1 MTEAARKVAALIGP
15 GQRKRWL
22 AVAAMAAIVSVA
34 EAGSTLLVFTL
45 LGLLAGEATGLE
57 VPVVGDVR
65 GVLPWDGMD
74 LLAAVGVVTA
84 VVFVAR
90 SVLILVQQY
99 VQFRVAEIAGARL
112 STRLLEGYLAMPY
125 AFHLRRNSSELV
137 RNAFDSVRR
146 FVDEGL
152 VPAVRAV
159 GKSAIVLGVLV
170 VLVVSSPLATLF
182 AVAVLGP
189 LLWLVLRVVFPRVK
203 RLGRT
208 AQTMAQQN
216 LQSLQQSLHGIRDIT
231 VLGRQAAFADA
242 YRRDRRAFA
251 RARYLQKTAAQ
262 VPRTAI
268 ETGLAVFIV
277 GFVWVA
283 AATRG
288 GAAEALPLLGLF
300 GYAAARLL
308 PELQAI
314 TRSLNQM
321 KFVGPAVDD
330 IHADLQ
336 LFEAGTGAD
345 RLAVEPLAFR
355 DALALHG
362 VGFAYEGTETPAV
375 ADVTAEVHSG
385 ESVGIVGPTG
395 SGKSTLVDVLLGLLS
410 PTEGRVTVDGLDLH
424 VHARAWQANLGVVPQ
439 MVFLIDDTLRANI
452 ALGVPQEDIDEDS
465 VAEAVAMAQ
474 LDDFVASL
482 PAGLDTQV
490 GERGIR
496 VSGGQRQRLAI
507 ARALYRRPS
516 VLIFDEG
523 TSALD
528 TETETALL
536 GALENLRG
544 DRTLITVAHRLTTV
558 ESCDTVW
565 LIRGGRL
572 VDQGPF
578 AELARRN
585 PELGATAG
593 ASETG

>member
-1 MTEAARKVAALIGP
+1 MPEAASKVAALIGP
-15 GQRKRWL
+15 GQRRRWL
-22 AVAAMAAIVSVA
+22 AVVAIAVVVSVA
-34 EAGSTLLVFTL
+34 EAGSTLLVFAM
-45 LGLLAGEATGLE
+45 LGLLAGQTTGLE
-57 VPVVGDVR
+57 LPLVGGLG
-65 GVLPWDGMD
+65 GVLPWQGSD
-74 LLAAVGVVTA
+74 LLVVVGVATA

-90 SVLILVQQY
+90 SVLILAQQY
-99 VQFRVAEIAGARL
+99 VQFRVAENAGARL

-152 VPAVRAV
+152 VPAVIAV
-159 GKSAIVLGVLV
+159 GKSAIVAGVVV
-170 VLVVSSPLATLF
+170 VLVASSPVATVF
-182 AVAVLGP
+182 AVAALGP
-189 LLWLVLRVVFPRVK
+189 LLWLVLRVVLPRVK

-231 VLGRQAAFADA
+231 VLGREAAFADA

-262 VPRTAI
+262 VPRAAI
-268 ETGLAVFIV
+268 ETGLAIFIV

-283 AATRG
+283 AATQG
-288 GAAEALPLLGLF
+288 GAGEALPLLGLF

-314 TRSLNQM
+314 TASLNRM

-330 IHADLQ
+330 IHADLA
-336 LFEAGTGAD
+336 LFEARAGAD
-345 RLAVEPLAFR
+345 GGAVEALAFR
-355 DALALHG
+355 DTLALDG
-362 VGFAYEGTETPAV
+362 VGFAYEGTEAPAL
-375 ADVTAEVHSG
+375 ADVTAQIRPG
-385 ESVGIVGPTG
+385 ESVGVVGPTG

-410 PTEGRVTVDGLDLH
+410 PTEGRVTVDGLDLSA
-424 VHARAWQANLGVVPQ
+424 HARAWQANLGAVPQ
-439 MVFLIDDTLRANI
+439 MVFLVDDTLRANI
-452 ALGVPQEDIDEDS
+452 ALGVAEPDIDEAA
-465 VAEAVAMAQ
+465 VAEAVAIAQ
-474 LDDFVASL
+474 LDEFVASL

-528 TETETALL
+528 TETETALM

-558 ESCDTVW
+558 EACDSVW

-578 AELARRN
+578 AELAARN
-585 PELGATAG
+585 PELRATAG
-593 ASETG
+593 ASEAG

>member
-1 MTEAARKVAALIGP
+1 MRDAASKVAALIGP
-15 GQRKRWL
+15 GQRRRWL
-22 AVAAMAAIVSVA
+22 AVGAMAVVVSVA

-45 LGLLAGEATGLE
+45 LGLLAGQATGLE
-57 VPVVGDVR
+57 LPVVGEVR
-65 GVLPWDGMD
+65 GLVPWQGSD
-74 LLAAVGVVTA
+74 LLVAVGLATA

-90 SVLILVQQY
+90 SALILSQQY
-99 VQFRVAEIAGARL
+99 VQFRVAEHAGARL
-112 STRLLEGYLAMPY
+112 SARLLEGYLAMPY

-152 VPAVRAV
+152 VPAVIAV
-159 GKSAIVLGVLV
+159 GKSAIVAGVVV
-170 VLVVSSPLATLF
+170 VLVASSPLATLF
-182 AVAVLGP
+182 AVAALGP

-208 AQTMAQQN
+208 AQEMAQQN

-231 VLGRQAAFADA
+231 VLGRQAPFADA
-242 YRRDRRAFA
+242 YCRDRRAFA
-251 RARYLQKTAAQ
+251 RARYLQKTANQ
-262 VPRTAI
+262 VPRAAI
-268 ETGLAVFIV
+268 ETGLAIFIV

-283 AATRG
+283 AATQG
-288 GAAEALPLLGLF
+288 GAGEALPLVGLF

-308 PELQAI
+308 PELQTI
-314 TRSLNQM
+314 TRNLNQM

-330 IHADLQ
+330 IYADLAR
-336 LFEAGTGAD
+336 FDAGIGAH
-345 RLAVEPLAFR
+345 RSRVEPLAFR
-355 DALALHG
+355 DTLALGG
-362 VGFAYEGTETPAV
+362 VGFRYEGTEAPAL
-375 ADVTAEVHSG
+375 ADVTAEIRPG
-385 ESVGIVGPTG
+385 ESIGIVGPTG
-395 SGKSTLVDVLLGLLS
+395 SGKSTLVDVLLGLLA
-410 PTEGRVTVDGLDLH
+410 PTEGRVTVDGVDLH
-424 VHARAWQANLGVVPQ
+424 AHARAWQANLGVVPQ
-439 MVFLIDDTLRANI
+439 MVFLTDDTLRANI
-452 ALGVPQEDIDEDS
+452 ALGVAADDIDEAA

-474 LDDFVASL
+474 LDEFVASL
-482 PAGLDTQV
+482 PAGLDTKV

-528 TETETALL
+528 TETETALM
-536 GALENLRG
+536 GALETLRG

-558 ESCDTVW
+558 EACERVW

-578 AELARRN
+578 AELAARN
-585 PELGATAG
+585 PELRATA